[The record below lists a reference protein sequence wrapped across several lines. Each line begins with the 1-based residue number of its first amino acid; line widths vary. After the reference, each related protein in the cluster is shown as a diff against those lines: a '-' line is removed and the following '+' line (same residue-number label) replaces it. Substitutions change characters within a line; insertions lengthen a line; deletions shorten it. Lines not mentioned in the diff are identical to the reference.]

1 MCRILK
7 PGAVFLSLLL
17 VVSIPMMSQK
27 IETIDGVKVI
37 HNDKDGKWGKNP
49 ELSIEFV
56 KNIGELDAE
65 DENILFH
72 LPADIACDANGNIYV
87 LDAGNQRIQKFSP
100 EGEYLAT
107 IGRRGEGPGELQ
119 MPMSLDIDG
128 RGYLYVP
135 DSGNQRLQIYTPD
148 GIAHKGISANQGSLG
163 IIRIAPDG
171 SMLQGGG
178 GFIMMGPGGIDRDA
192 APPPLLKVRD
202 PEGEV
207 VKEFGVP
214 KDYKDFLLNR
224 MGNQCQFTV
233 APDGSVYVAFAFQN
247 RVDKYSPEGDLV
259 WTADRELDYDMK
271 TPRSKGSLN
280 RSGGNVRIEAPQMN
294 RASDGI
300 AVDGQGRVWVV
311 NLARQLKEEEQV
323 GMRISRTQGAGASNT
338 SISVQGNT
346 DLTTTDV
353 YQLEVYN
360 PEGVLLTVFP
370 ITHFAD
376 AIRIYEDRIFV
387 LDRMRG
393 AQFYEYRILDK

>member
-7 PGAVFLSLLL
+7 PSAILLSLLL
-17 VVSIPMMSQK
+17 VVSMPVMAQK
-27 IETIDGVKVI
+27 IETVDGVKLI

-49 ELSIEFV
+49 ELAIEFV
-56 KNIGELDAE
+56 KNIGELEAD

-72 LPADIACDANGNIYV
+72 LPADIACDADGNIYV

-100 EGEYLAT
+100 GGEYLAT

-135 DSGNQRLQIYTPD
+135 DNGNQRLQIYAPD
-148 GIAHKGISANQGSLG
+148 GIAHKGIPANRGSLG
-163 IIRIAPDG
+163 TIRIAPDG
-171 SMLQGGG
+171 SLLQGGS
-178 GFIMMGPGGIDRDA
+178 GFIMMGPGARLDE
-192 APPPLLKVRD
+192 APPPLFKVKD
-202 PEGEV
+202 ADGEV
-207 VKEFGVP
+207 VKEFGKP

-233 APDGSVYVAFAFQN
+233 APDGSVYAAFNNQN
-247 RVDKYSPEGDLV
+247 RIDKYSPGGDLV
-259 WTADRELDYDMK
+259 WTAERELNYDMK
-271 TPRSKGSLN
+271 TPTSKGNLS
-280 RSGGNVRIEAPQMN
+280 RSGGNVSIQAPQMN

-300 AVDGQGRVWVV
+300 AVDGKGRLWVV
-311 NLARQLKEEEQV
+311 NLTRQLKEEERI
-323 GMRISRTQGAGASNT
+323 GMRISRTQGAGGSNT
-338 SISVQGNT
+338 SVSVEGNT
-346 DLTTTDV
+346 DLRTTDV
-353 YQLEVYN
+353 YRLEVYD
-360 PEGVLLTVFP
+360 PEGVLLTSFP

-376 AIRIYEDRIFV
+376 AIRIYGDRIFI